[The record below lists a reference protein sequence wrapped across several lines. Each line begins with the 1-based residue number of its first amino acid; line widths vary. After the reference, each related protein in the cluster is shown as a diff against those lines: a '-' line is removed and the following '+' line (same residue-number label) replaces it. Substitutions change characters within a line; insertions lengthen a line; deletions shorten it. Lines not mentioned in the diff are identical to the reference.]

1 MAKSNMIS
9 GIHNWCDRW
18 CERCPFV
25 SRCAVG
31 VADAALSSEAKDMNN
46 EAFWKALSDSF
57 AKAFVMLDEAAK
69 ANGIDINSFSE
80 EELEESR
87 RDWEETSEQ
96 ADKHPICQL
105 GMDYIKAGREWL
117 ESDAVK
123 HKLEGAI
130 REVEMGIRS
139 IADGEREGLE
149 IQECLEVIQ
158 WYLHFIYV
166 KSHRALT
173 EIADADDYDFEL
185 PPSERSHNG
194 TAKIA
199 LISVER
205 SLNAWA
211 LLMDMMPGEEDAILS
226 ILAMLQR
233 LQRMLQA
240 EFPEAQSFIRPG
252 FDTEGKA

>member
-1 MAKSNMIS
+1 MANSNMIS

-31 VADAALSSEAKDMNN
+31 AADAALPSEAKDMNN

-57 AKAFVMLDEAAK
+57 AKAFEMLDKVAK
-69 ANGIDINSFSE
+69 EQGIDIDSFSE
-80 EELEESR
+80 EELEESKR
-87 RDWEETSEQ
+87 EWEEASER
-96 ADKHPICQL
+96 AEKHPICRL
-105 GMDYIKAGREWL
+105 GMDYINAGRQWL

-123 HKLEGAI
+123 HKLEAAL

-139 IADGEREGLE
+139 IADGESEGL
-149 IQECLEVIQ
+149 QMRECLEVIQ

-166 KSHRALT
+166 KSHRAVT
-173 EIADADDYDFEL
+173 EIAEEDEYDLEL
-185 PPSERSHNG
+185 PPSKRSYNG

-199 LISVER
+199 LISIER
-205 SLNAWA
+205 SINAWA
-211 LLMDMMPGEEDAILS
+211 LLMGMMPDEEDAIIG

-233 LQRMLQA
+233 LQRMIEA
-240 EFPEAQSFIRPG
+240 EFPDARTFIRPG
-252 FDTEGKA
+252 FDTRS

>member
-1 MAKSNMIS
+1 MANLNMIS

-31 VADAALSSEAKDMNN
+31 TADAALPSEAKDMNN

-57 AKAFVMLDEAAK
+57 SKALEMLDKAAK
-69 ANGIDINSFSE
+69 EHGIDINSFTE
-80 EELEESR
+80 EELEESKR
-87 RDWEETSEQ
+87 ESEDAFERAEQ
-96 ADKHPICQL
+96 HPICRL
-105 GMDYIKAGREWL
+105 GMDYINAGRQWL

-123 HKLEGAI
+123 DKLEAAL
-130 REVEMGIRS
+130 RDVEMGIRS
-139 IADGEREGLE
+139 IADGEREGLK

-166 KSHRALT
+166 KSHRAVT
-173 EIADADDYDFEL
+173 EIAEEDAYDLEL
-185 PPSERSHNG
+185 PPSKRSYNG

-199 LISVER
+199 LISIER
-205 SLNAWA
+205 SINAWA
-211 LLMDMMPGEEDAILS
+211 LLMEMMPGEEDAILG

-233 LQRMLQA
+233 LQRMIEA
-240 EFPEAQSFIRPG
+240 EFPDARSFIRPG
-252 FDTEGKA
+252 FDTEGKS